1 MVMVMAISE
10 AKKKADERWR
20 KKALK
25 QFKVYVRKEIY
36 DEIDKLCEEQGISK
50 AEFVRRA
57 LEAQKGKKDG
67 E

>member
-1 MVMVMAISE
+1 MVIVMAISE
-10 AKKKADERWR
+10 AKKKADERGR